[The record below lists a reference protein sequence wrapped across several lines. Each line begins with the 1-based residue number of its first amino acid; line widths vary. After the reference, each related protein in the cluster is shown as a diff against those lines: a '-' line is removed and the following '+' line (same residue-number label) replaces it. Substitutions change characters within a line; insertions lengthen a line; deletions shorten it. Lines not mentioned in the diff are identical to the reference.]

1 MMDVVVALDLSG
13 EGAVSDYKKLL
24 QGLIWKEAGH
34 QRELAGFLLRQG
46 LLTLADLQQ
55 ARKLAEDNEHSGRSE
70 QARRRLKYKP
80 RK

>member
-24 QGLIWKEAGH
+24 QGLIWRKSGH
-34 QRELAGFLLRQG
+34 QRELAEFLLRNS

-55 ARKLAEDNEHSGRSE
+55 ARRVAADNEQSGRSE
-70 QARRRLKYKP
+70 QARRRLKYRPK
-80 RK
+80 K